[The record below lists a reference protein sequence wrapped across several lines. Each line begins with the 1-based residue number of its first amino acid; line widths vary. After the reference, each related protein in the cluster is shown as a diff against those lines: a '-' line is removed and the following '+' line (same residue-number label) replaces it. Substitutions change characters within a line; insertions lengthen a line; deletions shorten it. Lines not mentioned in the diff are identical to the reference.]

1 VKPSAPVLA
10 VGSLN
15 IGNQNRNGHGRILI
29 YY

>member
-10 VGSLN
+10 VGS
-15 IGNQNRNGHGRILI
+15 ISMSNQNRNGHGRILI